1 MGGRETERANA
12 SSSAHGVGHL
22 LVAAQRLDAQSDRLQ
37 LCAHL
42 DKLLDISAC
51 ADQVLRHDLA
61 SILGIALLEK
71 TRGRTKDGSAG
82 GRERHTSCPALALF
96 LMSAMSFFSLCSSF
110 VRSRSSSRCALAR
123 ER

>member
-1 MGGRETERANA
+1 MGKKANA
-12 SSSAHGVGHL
+12 SSSAHGIGHL

-61 SILGIALLEK
+61 SILGGSRLLGK
-71 TRGRTKDGSAG
+71 TGGRTKD
-82 GRERHTSCPALALF
+82 E
-96 LMSAMSFFSLCSSF
+96 
-110 VRSRSSSRCALAR
+110 
-123 ER
+123 